1 MQKSKF
7 LLLIFGTFW
16 LLIGHDIPQVYS
28 GTFKITY
35 NPDIF
40 DDQYIGCS
48 GKLEDLMPKVL
59 QKEKANKQFK
69 DAWINATEQW
79 EDIKDYLTLPEGF
92 EDEHGIALLTFTNKY
107 PEGNPIY
114 QQLNGNLTI
123 AGASRKD
130 YMEKFHFKALHFYL
144 TRALQILKPNC
155 EETYTTYRGSPHSH
169 DIKPLFKFGRFTSTS
184 MDRVAAQIFGTE
196 SLFKI
201 TTCFGAKI
209 KDFSFFPL
217 EEEVLIPPTEKFLF
231 VIKENSWFVLKS
243 TGEMC
248 SYFNCAYLKGEKR
261 EVAVCRSDTNEYE
274 EESKEGQTIKAIPP
288 TEMAERID
296 VLEDQISRNLHYRD
310 YFQENIND
318 IITYV
323 STKEEENTFLYSGLD
338 IQIKDLRSSIV
349 TLGEAEKKEVLLLS
363 HHQKLLTS
371 LEEEL
376 GKQQNLTRS
385 LMDRE
390 STMLISIVQNQQI
403 LSSLQE
409 ECGQLRDQMRSLL
422 RRENSISN
430 TIRKYR
436 YLLSSLKEEHYKL
449 RGFMA
454 MFSIIFVIFGLGLIR
469 KYYRQFCNQIQHFW
483 FWSKNQ

>member
-1 MQKSKF
+1 MVLPSKADVINRPMDSARSSGLVNPRTSDSLSGEGLPSGSLEF
-7 LLLIFGTFW
+7 ERALLSRQGFSPGLHRGLSTA
-16 LLIGHDIPQVYS
+16 LRNAVDKPLMAVYS

-201 TTCFGAKI
+201 TTCF
-209 KDFSFFPL
+209 

-248 SYFNCAYLKGEKR
+248 SYFNCAYLKECSVLDEHLGQIWDSQLR
-261 EVAVCRSDTNEYE
+261 ESCHTDSSPATNDAEVPC
-274 EESKEGQTIKAIPP
+274 TIDS
-288 TEMAERID
+288 M
-296 VLEDQISRNLHYRD
+296 VLYMRRGYIQVTD
-310 YFQENIND
+310 
-318 IITYV
+318 ITY
-323 STKEEENTFLYSGLD
+323 S
-338 IQIKDLRSSIV
+338 
-349 TLGEAEKKEVLLLS
+349 
-363 HHQKLLTS
+363 KL
-371 LEEEL
+371 
-376 GKQQNLTRS
+376 
-385 LMDRE
+385 
-390 STMLISIVQNQQI
+390 TMT
-403 LSSLQE
+403 
-409 ECGQLRDQMRSLL
+409 D
-422 RRENSISN
+422 
-430 TIRKYR
+430 
-436 YLLSSLKEEHYKL
+436 
-449 RGFMA
+449 
-454 MFSIIFVIFGLGLIR
+454 
-469 KYYRQFCNQIQHFW
+469 
-483 FWSKNQ
+483 

>member
-7 LLLIFGTFW
+7 PLLIFATFW
-16 LLIGHDIPQVYS
+16 LLIGHHIPQVYS

-48 GKLEDLMPKVL
+48 GKMEDIMPKVL

-69 DAWINATEQW
+69 DAWINATERW
-79 EDIKDYLTLPEGF
+79 EDIKDFLTLPEGF

-155 EETYTTYRGSPHSH
+155 DKSYTVYRGSPHSH
-169 DIKPLFKFGRFTSTS
+169 DIKPLLKFGRFTSTS
-184 MDRVAAQIFGTE
+184 MDREAAQVFGTE

-209 KDFSFFPL
+209 EDLSFFPL

-231 VIKENSWFVLKS
+231 VTKENSWFVLKS

-261 EVAVCRSDTNEYE
+261 EDAVCRSDTNESE
-274 EESKEGQTIKAIPP
+274 EELKEGRKTKAIPP

-296 VLEDQISRNLHYRD
+296 VLEDQISRNLHHRD
-310 YFQENIND
+310 YFQESINE
-318 IITYV
+318 IITYI
-323 STKEEENTFLYSGLD
+323 SNNEEEYTLLHSGLD
-338 IQIKDLRSSIV
+338 TQIKDLRSSLV
-349 TLGEAEKKEVLLLS
+349 TLAEAEKKQVLLLS

-390 STMLISIVQNQQI
+390 STTLFSIVQNQQI

-409 ECGQLRDQMRSLL
+409 ECGNLRDQMRSLL
-422 RRENSISN
+422 RREISISN
-430 TIRKYR
+430 TIKMHR
-436 YLLSSLKEEHYKL
+436 YLLTSLKEENSKL
-449 RGFMA
+449 QGFMV
-454 MFSIIFVIFGLGLIR
+454 MFSIIFVILGLVIIR
-469 KYYRQFCNQIQHFW
+469 KCYH
-483 FWSKNQ
+483 